1 MSFVAPHVN
10 PPLKQDEGVVGNDGF
25 FPDIDCERLRD
36 DSRIETT
43 VTPPRLREAIEAA
56 MWAINAELRDWRELQ
71 ESQGYATLGDVPA
84 TIIGTG
90 SELESTR
97 VKQYRHAIKWHV
109 LAETAEVARD
119 MATLPQGAGKEA
131 RVTSGVE
138 VRVSGFLKRLRWAIA
153 DVQSRSRVIA
163 ELI

>member
-1 MSFVAPHVN
+1 MSFTATAN
-10 PPLKQDEGVVGNDGF
+10 PPAKGTEGVVINDGF
-25 FPDIDCERLRD
+25 FPDIDPERLRAD
-36 DSRIETT
+36 ALVETT
-43 VTPPRLREAIEAA
+43 VTPARLTEAIEAA

-71 ESQGYATLGDVPA
+71 ESQGYETLADVPGAKFGKDGA
-84 TIIGTG
+84 T
-90 SELESTR
+90 ESVR

-138 VRVSGFLKRLRWAIA
+138 VRTSGFNQRLRWAIA
-153 DVQSRSRVIA
+153 DLQGRSRVIA

>member
-10 PPLKQDEGVVGNDGF
+10 PPLKQEEGVVMNDGF
-25 FPDIDCERLRD
+25 FPDIDCERLRA
-36 DSRIETT
+36 DSRIEST
-43 VTPPRLREAIEAA
+43 VTTPRMREAIEAA
-56 MWAINAELRDWRELQ
+56 IWAINAELRDWRELQ

-84 TIIGTG
+84 ATIGTG
-90 SELESTR
+90 AERESVR
-97 VKQYRHAIKWHV
+97 LKQYRHAIKWHV

-138 VRVSGFLKRLRWAIA
+138 VRVSGFNQRLRFAIA
-153 DVQSRSRVIA
+153 DLQSRSRVIA